1 MIPSGGG
8 VDSLRAFVQS
18 PDFQNLPTAVQQQIL
33 DRLGPAATGLI
44 PSPGGGMIPPPPR
57 EPPVIRIPGGEPDVP
72 PGGRLPPP
80 DAPARLPGPE
90 PDAPPPKRRGP
101 WEALGLLGL
110 GGLAAFWPGD
120 DPNLDGAAT
129 PLKVEP
135 AAGKPLGADAL
146 GAQNAPRGGLI
157 SPSHR
162 ARINYWAERTGTP
175 VATVAGMFAANPD
188 KALVDLNMMSSQQYQ
203 DRNRAARDRWQATA
217 MLAGGSHNIN
227 SGNRGAYNIL
237 NELKGKDRERA
248 LLYMTPAGPL
258 AAGVD
263 ARSADRAAAMAQQAM
278 TAFLANNP
286 GADPESR
293 KRAEDMI
300 MREKN
305 PAMAGANDIAGR
317 NFESPQAQDE
327 FERLAESIDTT
338 WGGFSYDDERRLA
351 AALMKPPYNM
361 SQPDAEAM
369 AYRYAEK
376 LRWVSGRAPG
386 GRGALPP
393 APADAGADVGDL
405 PTTGW

>member
-1 MIPSGGG
+1 MANPGRAVPSGGMIPG
-8 VDSLRAFVQS
+8 GGSVDSLRAFVQS
-18 PDFQNLPTAVQQQIL
+18 PDFQNLPTAIQQQIL
-33 DRLGPAATGLI
+33 DQLGPAATGLI

-80 DAPARLPGPE
+80 DAPARLPGPA

-135 AAGKPLGADAL
+135 AAGQPLGADAL

-188 KALVDLNMMSSQQYQ
+188 KALVDLNMMSSQQHQ

-217 MLAGGSHNIN
+217 MLAGASQNIN
-227 SGNRGAYNIL
+227 SGNRGAYNML
-237 NELKGKDRERA
+237 NELEGEDRDRA
-248 LLYMTPAGPL
+248 LMYMSPAGPM
-258 AAGVD
+258 AAAVD
-263 ARSADRAAAMAQQAM
+263 ARNAQAAGEMASSAVQAMLRNVPDPAKQKLADAQIAAAERDLPPEERAMLYRDEPQIHPSELDMVDEYVDANYSRDNFYPIGGNSTEFNLREQQATVDYLVSTRGYSLGKAQRIVDEM
-278 TAFLANNP
+278 ARRRHGSSYRGNP
-286 GADPESR
+286 
-293 KRAEDMI
+293 M
-300 MREKN
+300 
-305 PAMAGANDIAGR
+305 GR
-317 NFESPQAQDE
+317 
-327 FERLAESIDTT
+327 
-338 WGGFSYDDERRLA
+338 
-351 AALMKPPYNM
+351 
-361 SQPDAEAM
+361 
-369 AYRYAEK
+369 
-376 LRWVSGRAPG
+376 
-386 GRGALPP
+386 
-393 APADAGADVGDL
+393 
-405 PTTGW
+405 

>member
-1 MIPSGGG
+1 M
-8 VDSLRAFVQS
+8 
-18 PDFQNLPTAVQQQIL
+18 
-33 DRLGPAATGLI
+33 TGL
-44 PSPGGGMIPPPPR
+44 
-57 EPPVIRIPGGEPDVP
+57 
-72 PGGRLPPP
+72 
-80 DAPARLPGPE
+80 AP
-90 PDAPPPKRRGP
+90 
-101 WEALGLLGL
+101 
-110 GGLAAFWPGD
+110 
-120 DPNLDGAAT
+120 T
-129 PLKVEP
+129 
-135 AAGKPLGADAL
+135 
-146 GAQNAPRGGLI
+146 Q
-157 SPSHR
+157 
-162 ARINYWAERTGTP
+162 
-175 VATVAGMFAANPD
+175 VAGMFSQNPD
-188 KALVDLNMMSSQQYQ
+188 QALAQLNLMSM
-203 DRNRAARDRWQATA
+203 DRSHSRQTEAADRWRATA